1 MTDRKSDKEQVVF
14 FSIRGACCLA
24 LVATFCCLIDLPVLA
39 QETPGVSVPRKT
51 ETSIAAQSS
60 GEEAL
65 VQSKV
70 TQEARI
76 EEIEKTLRSI
86 KATGE
91 KAEERSY
98 FNKMLGAELI
108 KYVRLMVIALIV
120 IAVGFPVVIWLLSR
134 KRILGLSG
142 LSTEVAATLLVIEER
157 QAKLANILKEIQGE
171 IDYLHTMSV
180 PDLKN
185 LIQQA
190 ESYLKQNEEDLEKA
204 GSRKSKP

>member
-1 MTDRKSDKEQVVF
+1 MTDRKSDKEQAGF

-39 QETPGVSVPRKT
+39 QETSGVSLPRKT

>member
-1 MTDRKSDKEQVVF
+1 MTDRKSDKGQVGF

-24 LVATFCCLIDLPVLA
+24 LVATFCCLIDLPVFA
-39 QETPGVSVPRKT
+39 QETSGVSVPRKA
-51 ETSIAAQSS
+51 ETSIAAQTP

-65 VQSKV
+65 VQSKS

-76 EEIEKTLRSI
+76 EEIERTLQSI

-108 KYVRLMVIALIV
+108 RYLRLMVIALIV
-120 IAVGFPVVIWLLSR
+120 IAVGFPVIIWLLSR

-157 QAKLANILKEIQGE
+157 QSKLANILKEIQGE

-190 ESYLKQNEEDLEKA
+190 ESYLKQNEEDLEKS
-204 GSRKSKP
+204 GSRKGKP

>member
-1 MTDRKSDKEQVVF
+1 MTDRKSDKRQVGF
-14 FSIRGACCLA
+14 FVIRGVCCLA
-24 LVATFCCLIDLPVLA
+24 LIATFCCLVDLLVLA
-39 QETPGVSVPRKT
+39 QGTSEGSVPSKPESTLTDQARV
-51 ETSIAAQSS
+51 EDASATSRM
-60 GEEAL
+60 
-65 VQSKV
+65 
-70 TQEARI
+70 THEARI
-76 EEIEKTLRSI
+76 EEFEKTLQSI

-98 FNKMLGAELI
+98 FNKMIGAELI
-108 KYVRLMVIALIV
+108 KYIRLMVIALIV
-120 IAVGFPVVIWLLSR
+120 IAVGFPVIIWLLSR

-185 LIQQA
+185 LIHQA
-190 ESYLKQNEEDLEKA
+190 ENYLKQNEQDLAKT
-204 GSRKSKP
+204 GSRKREP

>member
-1 MTDRKSDKEQVVF
+1 MTDRKSDKGQAGF
-14 FSIRGACCLA
+14 FSIRGAGCLA
-24 LVATFCCLIDLPVLA
+24 LVVTFCCLIDFPVLA
-39 QETPGVSVPRKT
+39 QETSGGPVPRKT
-51 ETSIAAQSS
+51 DSSMAAQTP

-65 VQSKV
+65 VPSKLN
-70 TQEARI
+70 QEARI
-76 EEIEKTLRSI
+76 EAIEKTLQSI
-86 KATGE
+86 KVTGE

-120 IAVGFPVVIWLLSR
+120 IAVGFPVIIWLLSR

-190 ESYLKQNEEDLEKA
+190 ESYLKQNEEDLEKT
-204 GSRKSKP
+204 GSRKGKP

>member
-1 MTDRKSDKEQVVF
+1 MTDRKSDKGQVGF
-14 FSIRGACCLA
+14 FIVRSACCLA
-24 LVATFCCLIDLPVLA
+24 LVATICCLIDLSVFA
-39 QETPGVSVPRKT
+39 QDTTAVSVLPKT
-51 ETSIAAQSS
+51 ETTMTAQTP
-60 GEEAL
+60 GEVAPPE
-65 VQSKV
+65 
-70 TQEARI
+70 TQMA
-76 EEIEKTLRSI
+76 EEDRWDQIEKKLQSI
-86 KATGE
+86 ETAGK
-91 KAEERSY
+91 KSEERSY
-98 FNKMLGAELI
+98 FNKMIGAELI
-108 KYVRLMVIALIV
+108 GYVRLMVIALIV
-120 IAVGFPVVIWLLSR
+120 IAVGFPVTIWLLSR

>member
-1 MTDRKSDKEQVVF
+1 MTDRKSDKGQAGF
-14 FSIRGACCLA
+14 FSFRGACCLA
-24 LVATFCCLIDLPVLA
+24 LVATFCCLIDLPVFA
-39 QETPGVSVPRKT
+39 QETPGVSVPRKAD
-51 ETSIAAQSS
+51 TSMAAQTP

-70 TQEARI
+70 TQGARI
-76 EEIEKTLRSI
+76 EEIEKTLQSI

-108 KYVRLMVIALIV
+108 KYLRLMVIALIV
-120 IAVGFPVVIWLLSR
+120 IAVGFPVIIWLLSR

-190 ESYLKQNEEDLEKA
+190 ESYLKQNEEDLEKT
-204 GSRKSKP
+204 GSRKGKP

>member
-1 MTDRKSDKEQVVF
+1 MTDRKSDKGQAGF
-14 FSIRGACCLA
+14 FSIRSPCCLA
-24 LVATFCCLIDLPVLA
+24 LAATFCCLIYLPVLA
-39 QETPGVSVPRKT
+39 QETSSDSVPRKT
-51 ETSIAAQSS
+51 ETYTALPAP

-65 VQSKV
+65 VQSNLS
-70 TQEARI
+70 QEARI
-76 EEIEKTLRSI
+76 EEIEKTLQSI

-190 ESYLKQNEEDLEKA
+190 ESYLKQNEEDLEKT
-204 GSRKSKP
+204 GSRKNKL

>member
-1 MTDRKSDKEQVVF
+1 MTDRKSDKGQAGF
-14 FSIRGACCLA
+14 FSFRGACCLA
-24 LVATFCCLIDLPVLA
+24 LVATFCCLIDLPVFA
-39 QETPGVSVPRKT
+39 QETPGVSVPRKAD
-51 ETSIAAQSS
+51 TSMAAQTP

-76 EEIEKTLRSI
+76 EEIEKTLQSI
-86 KATGE
+86 KVTGE

-108 KYVRLMVIALIV
+108 KYLRLMVIALIV
-120 IAVGFPVVIWLLSR
+120 IAVGFPVIIWLLSR

-190 ESYLKQNEEDLEKA
+190 ESYLKQNEEDLEKT
-204 GSRKSKP
+204 GSRKGKP

>member
-1 MTDRKSDKEQVVF
+1 MTDRKSDKGQAGF
-14 FSIRGACCLA
+14 FSFRGASCLA
-24 LVATFCCLIDLPVLA
+24 LVATFCCLIDLPVFA
-39 QETPGVSVPRKT
+39 QETPGVSVPRKA
-51 ETSIAAQSS
+51 ETSMAAQTAE
-60 GEEAL
+60 EEAL

-70 TQEARI
+70 AQEARI
-76 EEIEKTLRSI
+76 EEIEKTLQSI
-86 KATGE
+86 KVTGE

-108 KYVRLMVIALIV
+108 KYLRLMVIALIV
-120 IAVGFPVVIWLLSR
+120 IAVGFPVIIWLLSR

-190 ESYLKQNEEDLEKA
+190 ESYLKQNEEDLEKT
-204 GSRKSKP
+204 GSRKGKP